1 MEKISAR
8 LIRLMA
14 EKGIKQTELA
24 TRASIAQSS
33 VSRYVRG
40 TQEPKSRELYAISQA
55 LGVSMESW
63 FTGLQCAERTAGEDG
78 NWKTRATKAERK
90 LREVRAT
97 VSKLNQ
103 SLEGLGGDS
112 PKGHDV

>member
-1 MEKISAR
+1 METFSTR
-8 LIRLMA
+8 LKRLLE

-24 TRASIAQSS
+24 VRAAITQST
-33 VSRYVRG
+33 VSKYIRG
-40 TQEPKSRELYAISQA
+40 TQEPKSRELYAISNA

-63 FTGLQCAERTAGEDG
+63 FTGLPSPAGSGEDG
-78 NWKTRATKAERK
+78 NWKTRATKAERT

-103 SLEGLGGDS
+103 NLNGLDG
-112 PKGHDV
+112 